1 MPIAQLNIGIT
12 RYPVDDP
19 RMIGFTGR
27 IEIINS
33 IADRSDG
40 FIWRLIDDSDKDGAL
55 DLRLPGQEDIL
66 VNMSVWRD
74 IDSLFHYVYKTAH
87 AKVMRDRADWFE
99 PLKDRHLV
107 LWYVPEGHIPS
118 LEEANDCLQL
128 LQANGPC
135 PDAFTF
141 DVPFT
146 EAGVPI
152 SPNFPKKDCA

>member
-27 IEIINS
+27 IEIVNE

-40 FIWRLIDDSDKDGAL
+40 FIWRLVDDSDTDGAL
-55 DLRLPGQEDIL
+55 DLRLPGAEDTL

-87 AKVMRDRADWFE
+87 ATVMRDREDWFE
-99 PLKDRHLV
+99 PFSDHYLV
-107 LWYVPEGHIPS
+107 LWYVPEGHIPTLDEARDR
-118 LEEANDCLQL
+118 LEHLK
-128 LQANGPC
+128 ANGPS
-135 PDAFTF
+135 PEAFTF
-141 DVPFT
+141 DIPFN
-146 EAGVPI
+146 EDGAPI
-152 SPNFPKKDCA
+152 KPNFPKKDCA